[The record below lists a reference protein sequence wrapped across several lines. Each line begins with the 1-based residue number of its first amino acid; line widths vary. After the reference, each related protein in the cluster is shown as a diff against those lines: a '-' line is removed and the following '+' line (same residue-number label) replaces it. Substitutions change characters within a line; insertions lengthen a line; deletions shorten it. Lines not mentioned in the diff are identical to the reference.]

1 MTASLEIERLIR
13 DYADS
18 HSDFCFPPS
27 GNSHPSVL
35 AMMSNQTGI
44 KPWLFDQL
52 GGPAGYWEV
61 MLAAAK
67 EWFPHGGESIEY
79 RMFCTRLNSEAALFW
94 DGIGPEF
101 RERYLEI
108 YRDFQAW
115 KIRNRGIV
123 RSQAIISSDLQHI
136 EKARFA
142 WPLLDRAT
150 PHFDLQRFV
159 TAQQDTYEN
168 ALAELQR
175 WRKESHWMWF
185 MFPQIDG
192 LGGSTTSKR
201 YAIKGRS
208 EAEAYLEHPTLGPR
222 LLSCCRAV
230 LATHGLSASDIFGHP
245 DDVKLKSSM
254 TLFACISAPE
264 SVFSK
269 VLNKFFA
276 GQMDQKTVELL
287 KLHP

>member
-1 MTASLEIERLIR
+1 MSKLPPLKKPLPPLFKEDPANFKHPPGTVLTERGKLALAS
-13 DYADS
+13 
-18 HSDFCFPPS
+18 F
-27 GNSHPSVL
+27 G
-35 AMMSNQTGI
+35 
-44 KPWLFDQL
+44 
-52 GGPAGYWEV
+52 
-61 MLAAAK
+61 MLAEAVSQSWDIEEAEVAQQKSLLEQCPDAA
-67 EWFPHGGESIEY
+67 S
-79 RMFCTRLNSEAALFW
+79 
-94 DGIGPEF
+94 
-101 RERYLEI
+101 
-108 YRDFQAW
+108 
-115 KIRNRGIV
+115 
-123 RSQAIISSDLQHI
+123 
-136 EKARFA
+136 
-142 WPLLDRAT
+142 
-150 PHFDLQRFV
+150 FDLQRFV
-159 TAQQDTYEN
+159 TAQQDTYED

-175 WRKESHWMWF
+175 WQKKSHWMWF
-185 MFPQIDG
+185 IFPQIDG
-192 LGGSTTSKR
+192 LGGSTTGKH

-276 GQMDQKTVELL
+276 GQMDKKTVELL